1 MKKIVV
7 KVPKINILKETPE
20 ERKARVQQAGSSMR
34 SRVVPNKKKP
44 SETKRQKRES
54 ERQADNKRIREYV

>member
-7 KVPKINILKETPE
+7 KVSKINILKETPE

-44 SETKRQKRES
+44 STKQQ
-54 ERQADNKRIREYV
+54 RQADNKRIREYV